1 MGNHRRRSGVGFPR
15 GLRGAAGCSV
25 ISPGSLGYCSIF
37 GDATFLNVK
46 FLSHL
51 GLFLRMR
58 CCSLCPLQ
66 SRAPVLMAKFL
77 PVLADAIP
85 LQVFLGYV
93 AVYGVH
99 PSLDRLPTF
108 APVDR

>member
-1 MGNHRRRSGVGFPR
+1 
-15 GLRGAAGCSV
+15 
-25 ISPGSLGYCSIF
+25 
-37 GDATFLNVK
+37 
-46 FLSHL
+46 
-51 GLFLRMR
+51 
-58 CCSLCPLQ
+58 
-66 SRAPVLMAKFL
+66 MAKFH

-93 AVYGVH
+93 AVYVVH